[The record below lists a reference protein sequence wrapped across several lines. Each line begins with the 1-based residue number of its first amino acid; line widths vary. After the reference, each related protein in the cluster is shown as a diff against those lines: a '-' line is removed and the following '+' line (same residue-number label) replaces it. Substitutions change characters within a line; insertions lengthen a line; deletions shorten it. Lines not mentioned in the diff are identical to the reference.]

1 MVVDLKM
8 HAIIEKEALELAA
21 EARRFLRGSQD
32 RTERDWRDIRLRFL
46 VCERIHWVIAWVLY
60 QKAIQAGETDAA
72 TVRKALKGMAGR
84 PPADDPET
92 DERIDPDLRALVDR
106 SGRLFAR
113 VQRLLTPHPAPTKGR
128 PREDRV
134 GGCQGP
140 RRFEPIILSS

>member
-1 MVVDLKM
+1 MVVDMKM
-8 HAIIEKEALELAA
+8 HAIIEKEALELAV
-21 EARRFLRGSQD
+21 EARRFLRGSSG
-32 RTERDWRDIRLRFL
+32 RRDLRDVRLRFL

-84 PPADDPET
+84 PPADDPLT

-106 SGRLFAR
+106 SGRLFTR
-113 VQRLLTPHPAPTKGR
+113 VQRLLNPVPASSRGR
-128 PREDRV
+128 PREDRL
-134 GGCQGP
+134 GGCHGP